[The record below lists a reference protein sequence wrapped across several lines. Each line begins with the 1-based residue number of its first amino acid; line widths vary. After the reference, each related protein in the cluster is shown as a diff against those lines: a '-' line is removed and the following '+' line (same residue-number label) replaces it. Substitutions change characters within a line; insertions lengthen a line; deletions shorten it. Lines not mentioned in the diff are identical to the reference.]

1 MALFYLQFLAPSIP
15 IVVINLKFERV
26 FGQDG
31 TRLRLDTF
39 FRTFL
44 PSKNEKKK
52 NDNRIIL
59 LEFQVWDDKEYLL
72 YFLELYPFLD

>member
-1 MALFYLQFLAPSIP
+1 MALFYLQFPAPNIT

-39 FRTFL
+39 LELFL
-44 PSKNEKKK
+44 LSKNDKKPMIELSFWSSKYEMTK
-52 NDNRIIL
+52 NTYRIS
-59 LEFQVWDDKEYLL
+59 
-72 YFLELYPFLD
+72 

>member
-31 TRLRLDTF
+31 TRLRLDIF
-39 FRTFL
+39 FRTLIFCCQ
-44 PSKNEKKK
+44 KMTKT
-52 NDNRIIL
+52 DDRIIL
-59 LEFQVWDDKEYLL
+59 LEF
-72 YFLELYPFLD
+72 

>member
-44 PSKNEKKK
+44 LSKNDK
-52 NDNRIIL
+52 NR
-59 LEFQVWDDKEYLL
+59 
-72 YFLELYPFLD
+72 

>member
-1 MALFYLQFLAPSIP
+1 MALFYLQFLAPSKP

-44 PSKNEKKK
+44 LSK
-52 NDNRIIL
+52 
-59 LEFQVWDDKEYLL
+59 DDKKPMT
-72 YFLELYPFLD
+72 ELSLWSSKYEMTKNTYRISRE

>member
-1 MALFYLQFLAPSIP
+1 MALFYLQFLAPSKP

-39 FRTFL
+39 FRTFFAV
-44 PSKNEKKK
+44 KRWQKT
-52 NDNRIIL
+52 DDRIIL
-59 LEFQVWDDKEYLL
+59 LEFQVWDDEEYLP
-72 YFLELYPFLD
+72 YFLE